1 MRCAGLQTVRPQ
13 VTHWSRGGSVA
24 TTPFRTSRLT
34 CAGHSCS
41 CCMQSPKVAC
51 HGWSGVQTTVVPRR
65 VNRINK
71 HRGLQIRLCMN
82 PRRQPWS
89 SSSRNNND
97 IPTKHNY
104 FPVDYARLYFL
115 KCGVQQTICFK
126 PLAHRSVKL
135 TFSGRLSLTQSC
147 GELPGFDIDNTCTHV
162 CLYQ

>member
-1 MRCAGLQTVRPQ
+1 M
-13 VTHWSRGGSVA
+13 A
-24 TTPFRTSRLT
+24 TTRFRTSRLT

-41 CCMQSPKVAC
+41 CCMQSSEVAF
-51 HGWSGVQTTVVPRR
+51 HGWSGVQTTVALSCSTACES
-65 VNRINK
+65 RINK
-71 HRGLQIRLCMN
+71 YRGLPIMLCMN

-97 IPTKHNY
+97 IQNIIIFQLIMHDCT
-104 FPVDYARLYFL
+104 FL

-135 TFSGRLSLTQSC
+135 TFSGRLSLTETVVNC
-147 GELPGFDIDNTCTHV
+147 LALTLTTHVRIQV

>member
-1 MRCAGLQTVRPQ
+1 MCRLQLP
-13 VTHWSRGGSVA
+13 SRV
-24 TTPFRTSRLT
+24 
-34 CAGHSCS
+34 
-41 CCMQSPKVAC
+41 K
-51 HGWSGVQTTVVPRR
+51 RR

-71 HRGLQIRLCMN
+71 HWGIPIMLCMN

-97 IPTKHNY
+97 IQNILIFQLIMQDCT
-104 FPVDYARLYFL
+104 FF

-135 TFSGRLSLTQSC
+135 TFSCMLSLTESC
-147 GELPGFDIDNTCTHV
+147 GELLGCDIDNTCTHV